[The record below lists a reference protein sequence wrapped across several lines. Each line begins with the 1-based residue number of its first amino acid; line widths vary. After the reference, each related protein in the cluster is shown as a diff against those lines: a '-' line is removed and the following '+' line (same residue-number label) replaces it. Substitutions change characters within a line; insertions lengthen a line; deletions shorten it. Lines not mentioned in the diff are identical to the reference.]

1 MFDEAKEAL
10 WEVILACLVGAFFGL
25 VVAQFIPNR
34 DNILMVIFISMIV
47 TMCLLTAY
55 YFFSW
60 RAEVRKERR
69 RERINRRSGY
79 NR

>member
-25 VVAQFIPNR
+25 VIAQFIPNR

-47 TMCLLTAY
+47 TMCLLTTY

-69 RERINRRSGY
+69 REGINRRSGY
-79 NR
+79 SR

>member
-10 WEVILACLVGAFFGL
+10 WEVVLACLVGAFFGL
-25 VVAQFIPNR
+25 VIAQFIPNR

-47 TMCLLTAY
+47 VMCLLTAG
-55 YFFSW
+55 YFLAW

-79 NR
+79 SR